1 MNLAAIAIVLR
12 KELVDH
18 FRDRRS
24 LLSGLLMPLLGPL
37 MFAAMFTTIASWSRQ
52 EGPLEIPMLGQRNAS
67 SLVAFLASHGAT
79 IKDAPADYEEQ
90 VRDGR
95 LDLVVVVPDE
105 YPGEWRRG
113 TSASVLLVVDNSRN
127 KARSSVR
134 RATRLLQ
141 TYGQQMGALRLLARG
156 LSPELAAPMIV
167 REQDLATPEKQA
179 ANVLG
184 MVPMFLL
191 IAVFVGGMHLAIDS
205 TAGERERNS
214 LEPLLLNPVPALSIV
229 LGKWL
234 AGVLATWLAVVVT
247 LGGFALAIL
256 RVPLQDL
263 GVKVHLGPLELLAL
277 LLAVLPLT
285 LFASALQM
293 LLALFSR
300 TFKEAQTY
308 VSLLSFIPMVPATFL
323 LLHPIKSVTWM
334 FLVPSLGQTLLIG
347 DILRGEAGGA
357 TGFILAALGAALAA
371 AICLAVTTRL
381 LGSERIVFGR

>member
-1 MNLAAIAIVLR
+1 MN
-12 KELVDH
+12 
-18 FRDRRS
+18 
-24 LLSGLLMPLLGPL
+24 
-37 MFAAMFTTIASWSRQ
+37 
-52 EGPLEIPMLGQRNAS
+52 
-67 SLVAFLASHGAT
+67 
-79 IKDAPADYEEQ
+79 
-90 VRDGR
+90 
-95 LDLVVVVPDE
+95 
-105 YPGEWRRG
+105 
-113 TSASVLLVVDNSRN
+113 
-127 KARSSVR
+127 
-134 RATRLLQ
+134 
-141 TYGQQMGALRLLARG
+141 
-156 LSPELAAPMIV
+156 V
-167 REQDLATPEKQA
+167 REEDLATPEKQA

-184 MVPMFLL
+184 MMPMFLL
-191 IAVFVGGMHLAIDS
+191 IAVFIGGMHLAIDS
-205 TAGERERNS
+205 TAGERERGS
-214 LEPLLLNPVPALSIV
+214 LEPLLLNPVPADV
-229 LGKWL
+229 DRARQV
-234 AGVLATWLAVVVT
+234 AGRGAGDMARAWWST

-263 GVKVHLGPLELLAL
+263 GVKAHLGPLELLAL

-308 VSLLSFIPMVPATFL
+308 LSLLSFIPMVPATFL